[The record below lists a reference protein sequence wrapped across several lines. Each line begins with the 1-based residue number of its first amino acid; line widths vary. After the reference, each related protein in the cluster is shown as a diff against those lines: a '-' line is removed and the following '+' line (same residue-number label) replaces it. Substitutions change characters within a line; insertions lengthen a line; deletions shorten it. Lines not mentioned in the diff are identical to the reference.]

1 MRLNDFAFGTRL
13 AAGYLVWILMAAV
26 MGGYALLQL
35 KGTQNSVEE
44 LAADWL
50 PSISLASRMRETVS
64 QVRRTQADLLVRADA
79 DSVDDARRR
88 TAELSSKFT
97 GMLRSYEP
105 LIANADERAIYD
117 GLGAAWQALAAASE
131 RLQTLAAATGQ
142 DRERRLGQQ
151 FAQDLQTAYGD
162 VATRL
167 DKLIEVN
174 ELGASRSY
182 DNARTAYS
190 HSKLWLVLL
199 FALAFPIAVLQ
210 AVWATHMV
218 TRPLSVAIRTANAI
232 AQGDL
237 THTLHS
243 EGKDEAARLLSALSA
258 MQDRLREVVASVR
271 RNADSVATASA
282 EIAQGNADLSQRTE
296 QQANALQRTASAME
310 ELAVTVRDNASSAED
325 ASQLAGGADEVAA
338 RGGQAV
344 REVVQTIRGIDEST
358 ARMGEI
364 ISVIDGIA
372 FQTNILALNA
382 AVEAARAGDHGR
394 GFAVVASEVRGLAQR
409 SAQAAREVKTLI
421 DASSAKVSEG
431 VRLADAAGDTMG
443 GVVGDVQR
451 VKALMTDISQASAR
465 QSASVADV
473 AQAVT
478 SMDAMTQQNAALVEQ
493 SAAAADSMSQQA
505 RQLVQTVGFF
515 RITPGG

>member
-1 MRLNDFAFGTRL
+1 MKLNNFGFGTRL
-13 AAGYLVWILMAAV
+13 AAGYLVWILMSAIT
-26 MGGYALLQL
+26 GGYALLRL
-35 KGTQNSVEE
+35 KDTQGSVEE
-44 LAADWL
+44 LATQRL
-50 PSISLASRMRETVS
+50 PGISLAGRMRDTAS
-64 QVRRTQADLLVRADA
+64 RIRLAQTDLLSTSGTGAI
-79 DSVDDARRR
+79 DDTRSR
-88 TAELSSKFT
+88 TIELSKKFSEQ
-97 GMLRSYEP
+97 MRSYEP
-105 LIANADERAIYD
+105 LIAGAAERAIYEA
-117 GLGAAWQALAAASE
+117 LGAAWQALVAADETLHTRVAAGGGDEPRRPGRGFQQTLQEAHGELSGRLDELIEAHEQAAA
-131 RLQTLAAATGQ
+131 
-142 DRERRLGQQ
+142 
-151 FAQDLQTAYGD
+151 
-162 VATRL
+162 
-167 DKLIEVN
+167 
-174 ELGASRSY
+174 RSY
-182 DNARTAYS
+182 AEARAAYS
-190 HSKLWLVLL
+190 HSRSWLMLL

-210 AVWATHMV
+210 AVWATLMV
-218 TRPLSVAIRTANAI
+218 TRPLTVAIRTADAI

-243 EGKDEAARLLSALSA
+243 EGRDEAARLLSALSA
-258 MQDRLREVVASVR
+258 MQDHLREVVASVR

-310 ELAVTVRDNASSAED
+310 ELAVTVRNNASSAED
-325 ASQLAGGADEVAA
+325 ASQLAGGANDVAA

-364 ISVIDGIA
+364 ISVIDDIA
-372 FQTNILALNA
+372 SQTNILALNA
-382 AVEAARAGDHGR
+382 AVEAARAGEHGR
-394 GFAVVASEVRGLAQR
+394 GFAVVANEVRGLAQR
-409 SAQAAREVKTLI
+409 CAQAAREIKALI
-421 DASSAKVSEG
+421 DASSAKVSDG

-443 GVVGDVQR
+443 GMVGDVQR
-451 VKALMTDISQASAR
+451 VKALMADISQASAR

-493 SAAAADSMSQQA
+493 SAAAAESMSQQA